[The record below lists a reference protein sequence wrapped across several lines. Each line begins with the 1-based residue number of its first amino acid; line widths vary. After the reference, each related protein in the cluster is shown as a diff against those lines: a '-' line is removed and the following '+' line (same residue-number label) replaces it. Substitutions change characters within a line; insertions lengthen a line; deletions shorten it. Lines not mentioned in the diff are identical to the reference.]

1 MKHTEPVP
9 FEVAEQI
16 RELGHRV
23 RVARL
28 RRRLDQAEL
37 ARTCHI
43 ARTTLQ
49 RIEAGNPAVAVGS
62 LYTVLWTLGLLA
74 TAAGTADPDADEHG
88 KTLDAARQVL
98 RARPSRTPIDDNN
111 F

>member
-1 MKHTEPVP
+1 MRHNDPFP

-23 RVARL
+23 RTARL
-28 RRRLDQAEL
+28 RRRLGQAEL
-37 ARTCHI
+37 ARACHI

-49 RIEAGNPAVAVGS
+49 RIEGGNPAVAVGS

-88 KTLDAARQVL
+88 KTLDGARQVL
-98 RARPSRTPIDDNN
+98 RARPARTPIDDDN

>member
-1 MKHTEPVP
+1 MKHHDPIP
-9 FEVAEQI
+9 FEVAEQV

-37 ARTCHI
+37 ARNCHI

-49 RIEAGNPAVAVGS
+49 RIESGNAAVAVGS
-62 LYTVLWTLGLLA
+62 LYTVLWTLGLLP

-88 KTLDAARQVL
+88 KTLDAARQVQ
-98 RARPSRTPIDDNN
+98 RARPARTPIDDNN

>member
-1 MKHTEPVP
+1 MKHAEPLP

-16 RELGHRV
+16 RELGRRV

-37 ARTCHI
+37 ARACNI

-49 RIEAGNPAVAVGS
+49 RMEGGSPAVAVGS
-62 LYTVLWTLGLLA
+62 LYTVLWTLGLLP

-88 KTLDAARQVL
+88 KTLDAARQPQ
-98 RARPSRTPIDDNN
+98 RARGTRAPPEDND

>member
-1 MKHTEPVP
+1 MKHTEPLP
-9 FEVAEQI
+9 FAITEQI

-49 RIEAGNPAVAVGS
+49 RIEGGNPGVAVGS
-62 LYTVLWTLGLLA
+62 LYTVLWTLGLLP
-74 TAAGTADPDADEHG
+74 TAAGTADPEADEHG
-88 KTLDAARQVL
+88 KTLEAARQGQ
-98 RARPSRTPIDDNN
+98 RARPPRAPLDDNN

>member
-1 MKHTEPVP
+1 MKHNEPIP
-9 FEVAEQI
+9 FAVAEQI

-23 RVARL
+23 RLARL

-37 ARTCHI
+37 AKTCHI

-49 RIEAGNPAVAVGS
+49 RLERGSPAVAVGS
-62 LYTVLWTLGLLA
+62 LYTVLWTLGLLP

-88 KTLDAARQVL
+88 KTLDAARQPQ
-98 RARPSRTPIDDNN
+98 RARGTRAPPDEND